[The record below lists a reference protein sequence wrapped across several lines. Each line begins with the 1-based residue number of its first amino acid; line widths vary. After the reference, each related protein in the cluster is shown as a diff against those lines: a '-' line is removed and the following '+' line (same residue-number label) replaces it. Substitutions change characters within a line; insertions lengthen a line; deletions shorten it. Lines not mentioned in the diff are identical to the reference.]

1 MNELVYLGLSIL
13 ELSKTV
19 VYEFQFG
26 HVKPKYGEKG
36 KLWYMNT
43 DSFIVYIKIDIYR
56 NIAEDAETNFEQER
70 PLPKGENKKVIG
82 LMKDKLDGKIMTEFV
97 RLRARTYS
105 YLIDDVSENKK
116 RKKYKNV
123 HYKKKLEFEN
133 YKKYLEA
140 TQLENK
146 ISHLEK
152 NKMV

>member
-13 ELSKTV
+13 ELSKIV

-82 LMKDKLDGKIMTEFV
+82 LMKDELDGKIMTEFV
-97 RLRARTYS
+97 GLRARTHS
-105 YLIDDVSENKK
+105 YLIDDGSENKK
-116 RKKYKNV
+116 RKKYKKV
-123 HYKKKLEFEN
+123 HYKKNLNLKIIKN
-133 YKKYLEA
+133 IQK
-140 TQLENK
+140 QLNLK
-146 ISHLEK
+146 IK
-152 NKMV
+152 

>member
-1 MNELVYLGLSIL
+1 
-13 ELSKTV
+13 
-19 VYEFQFG
+19 
-26 HVKPKYGEKG
+26 
-36 KLWYMNT
+36 
-43 DSFIVYIKIDIYR
+43 
-56 NIAEDAETNFEQER
+56 
-70 PLPKGENKKVIG
+70 
-82 LMKDKLDGKIMTEFV
+82 MKDKLDGKIMTEFV